1 MTYGQ
6 SVNRPER
13 ESHHSGRRA
22 IERGQANWTRS
33 GYLHTAL
40 RRMRTSNFMERG
52 VQQELRRLA
61 SAVLVEIDDING
73 PSTLRGYIK

>member
-1 MTYGQ
+1 
-6 SVNRPER
+6 
-13 ESHHSGRRA
+13 
-22 IERGQANWTRS
+22 
-33 GYLHTAL
+33 
-40 RRMRTSNFMERG
+40 MRTSNFMERG